1 MCLERLIKNAYD
13 QKNID
18 IFSVRYASQTVR
30 AACGGQLAGYNTGGV
45 IVISVSFRE
54 ETPYKGPY
62 AGRLVVYANKG
73 PFGVVHGLC
82 ETSEVMLYMDGREL
96 RCRAGCLPLITGV
109 DVPRTINIETP
120 RWIRD
125 IDLRNPM
132 PAVRKLATDAVAYS
146 TQAGDEISVT
156 NGRMPN
162 RWRAIT
168 DEELVIGL
176 ASSPLKEMIDNS
188 MKR

>member
-18 IFSVRYASQTVR
+18 KFSVRYDSQT
-30 AACGGQLAGYNTGGV
+30 GYDTGGV
-45 IVISVSFRE
+45 IVISVFFKE

-62 AGRLVVYANKG
+62 AGRLVVYAYKG
-73 PFGVVHGLC
+73 PFEVVHGL
-82 ETSEVMLYMDGREL
+82 EKTSEVMLYMDRREL
-96 RCRAGCLPLITGV
+96 RWWDCCLPLMTGI
-109 DVPRTINIETP
+109 DVPRTIKIETP

-132 PAVRKLATDAVAYS
+132 PAVRKLAPDAVAYS
-146 TQAGDEISVT
+146 TQDADEISIT
-156 NGRMPN
+156 NGRMPK

-176 ASSPLKEMIDNS
+176 ASSPLKEMIANS